1 MEDQTIEPIS
11 LAKLIDEHYQVLY
24 RYAYRLSGSQA
35 DAEDLTQ
42 QTYLLAQENLNQLRD
57 PSAAR
62 SWLFTILRNAYL
74 KSQRVR
80 RHTKTVSLERVGEP
94 EQETNPPKTIDE
106 KRLQNLIDELPDEF
120 RIPLILFYFE
130 EFSYKDIADQ
140 LELPAGT
147 VMSRLSRG
155 KEHLRKK
162 LQPVVVEVSSPTI
175 DSIQK

>member
-1 MEDQTIEPIS
+1 MDDQTIEPMN
-11 LAKLIDEHYQVLY
+11 LATLIDDHYQVLY

-62 SWLFTILRNAYL
+62 GWLFTILRNAYL
-74 KSQRVR
+74 KSQRSQ
-80 RHTKTVSLERVGEP
+80 RHAKTVSLERVGEP
-94 EQETNPPKTIDE
+94 EQEEALPKSIDE
-106 KRLQNLIDELPDEF
+106 KSLQKVIDELPDEF

-130 EFSYKDIADQ
+130 EFSYKEIASQ
-140 LELPAGT
+140 LELPTGT

-162 LQPVVVEVSSPTI
+162 LQPETVEVGSSI
-175 DSIQK
+175 DIIQK